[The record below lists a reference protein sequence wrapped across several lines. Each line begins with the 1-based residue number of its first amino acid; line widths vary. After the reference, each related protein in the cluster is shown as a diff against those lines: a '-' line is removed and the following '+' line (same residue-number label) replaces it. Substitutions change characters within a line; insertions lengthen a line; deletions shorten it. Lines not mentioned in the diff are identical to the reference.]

1 MRIVSKSGMEYI
13 PNKKY
18 YVVGARNAWDSVP
31 VGLFWSRD
39 AAHAAFPISNPSIIR
54 EATKKE
60 IKDFFNLVD

>member
-1 MRIVSKSGMEYI
+1 MKITSKSGMEYI

-18 YVVGARNAWDSVP
+18 YVVSPRNAWDTVP

-39 AAHAAFPISNPSIIR
+39 AAHAAFPFSKPNIIR

-60 IKDFFNLVD
+60 IKQYFNLVD